1 MRSGNFVSNLH
12 VERWAE
18 PQAGSGSCVAMTDAT
33 DLIATRGLHF
43 GPLGGNWVHL
53 CIDMQRLF
61 AEPTEWHAPWME
73 RVLPEVLRLVEMAPE
88 RTVFTRFIPPR
99 TADDVGGTWRRYYQR
114 WSAMTRERLEPGLL
128 ELMPELA
135 RFTPPARVLDKPI
148 YSPWLGSRLHAELR
162 ASDIDTVVISGAETE
177 VCVMAAVIG
186 AIDLGYRVVIA
197 TDAICSSADST
208 HDAMHHIYD
217 SRFGMQVETAEVA
230 EIVEARS

>member
-1 MRSGNFVSNLH
+1 
-12 VERWAE
+12 
-18 PQAGSGSCVAMTDAT
+18 MTDPT
-33 DLIATRGLHF
+33 DLIAPRGLHF

-61 AEPTEWHAPWME
+61 AEQTEWHAPWME
-73 RVLPEVLRLVEMAPE
+73 RVLPEVVHLVEMQPE

-114 WSAMTRERLEPGLL
+114 WAAMTRDQLEPGLL
-128 ELMPELA
+128 ELIPDLA
-135 RFTPPARVLDKPI
+135 RHAPPARVFDKPI
-148 YSPWLGSRLHAELR
+148 YSPWLGSRLHAEL
-162 ASDIDTVVISGAETE
+162 AAAGVDTVIVSGAETE

-217 SRFGMQVETAEVA
+217 SRFGMQVETAKVV
-230 EIVEARS
+230 EIVETRGR